1 MGWKNSPPIFYT
13 AIETVADLA
22 NPALR
27 CNTPTLPHNLD
38 EMAGAIVREAPSTL
52 QPAPTGMT
60 RDPYLRWDNAKLSA
74 YVDVLVDNFLGLA
87 QGTTHQQRQIWRTL
101 FHTVDKVFQT
111 YDSGDSKNRKIVLS
125 LKKQLERECT
135 WSICQVLLGWIIDTV
150 NMTLFLSPH
159 RGNLFNE
166 ILAGIH
172 CRQKHIGVEK
182 WHQVLGDI

>member
-60 RDPYLRWDNAKLSA
+60 RDPYLRWANAKLSA

-87 QGTTHQQRQIWRTL
+87 QIPAHRQSRVSKNL
-101 FHTVDKVFQT
+101 FHTLDEMFLT
-111 YDSGDSKNRKIVLS
+111 CDSGN
-125 LKKQLERECT
+125 
-135 WSICQVLLGWIIDTV
+135 
-150 NMTLFLSPH
+150 
-159 RGNLFNE
+159 
-166 ILAGIH
+166 
-172 CRQKHIGVEK
+172 
-182 WHQVLGDI
+182 